1 MRWIK
6 KKSERQRKRREW
18 RRDRRWM
25 RMWMKKREKEEV
37 DGKTEATVEIKWN
50 SKKVSGTN
58 SSDIHTLRKKV

>member
-1 MRWIK
+1 
-6 KKSERQRKRREW
+6 
-18 RRDRRWM
+18 
-25 RMWMKKREKEEV
+25 MKKREKEEV